1 MRDNKMNIRNLM
13 ERLDSIENSVTEAIS
28 LSSLKQELA
37 NKTTEQ
43 DRANALNIIAWREN
57 LPGLYD
63 PQTGNYIKKQKVQP
77 GRDVNISDEGD
88 VEADRILSARGLLPS
103 GAHLDQG
110 GMFGTDEYQQK
121 ARASLRDVS
130 AMKSKEA
137 AKTATTQQKITQLNS
152 LLSQLVQSRSAEVR
166 ETYNQNIEK
175 ELVESFGYEYT
186 VNEEQ
191 LDEILWAIPWFVSVV
206 FVSLGIGEPIKDLYF
221 DAKNI
226 IKNTK
231 NQDELDRR
239 LGARAEAALGEIILN
254 LSIGRIFKYTS
265 KLLSFFGG
273 VFKSIPF
280 LGTAVTRVTQLL
292 EVIFDRPLLSKTLGV
307 IGTSS
312 QAAEDMKEKIGK
324 AFVGGV
330 IAFVLNRF
338 KEDTA
343 PAISTAEIDKSIG
356 HWIHS
361 WVISPFEELHSM
373 ITELTNTGGDTVDQS
388 TKPADTEGSS
398 EILRIQQELLKI
410 DPNALPQYGADGKMG
425 QETLEA
431 LGKYGDRLPAD
442 LGINESYKV
451 YDIKYFKNRITM
463 LENDEVNDFYSE
475 YTFNEVG
482 ESWADKGKQF
492 LIRKMP
498 NLAARLG
505 FTGGA
510 EQPSGAAS
518 GSAVK
523 PAQQQTTAEPT
534 QPTKEPASSTT
545 AAPRAVQKPSR
556 PTATSSGLSLNTQ
569 NIVNKIMYVMHDL
582 SMMPGKDSRTAL
594 DNAETI
600 LRKVP
605 GVNVPA
611 LLQQVYAR

>member
-1 MRDNKMNIRNLM
+1 
-13 ERLDSIENSVTEAIS
+13 
-28 LSSLKQELA
+28 
-37 NKTTEQ
+37 
-43 DRANALNIIAWREN
+43 
-57 LPGLYD
+57 
-63 PQTGNYIKKQKVQP
+63 
-77 GRDVNISDEGD
+77 
-88 VEADRILSARGLLPS
+88 
-103 GAHLDQG
+103 
-110 GMFGTDEYQQK
+110 
-121 ARASLRDVS
+121 
-130 AMKSKEA
+130 
-137 AKTATTQQKITQLNS
+137 
-152 LLSQLVQSRSAEVR
+152 
-166 ETYNQNIEK
+166 
-175 ELVESFGYEYT
+175 
-186 VNEEQ
+186 
-191 LDEILWAIPWFVSVV
+191 
-206 FVSLGIGEPIKDLYF
+206 
-221 DAKNI
+221 
-226 IKNTK
+226 
-231 NQDELDRR
+231 
-239 LGARAEAALGEIILN
+239 
-254 LSIGRIFKYTS
+254 
-265 KLLSFFGG
+265 
-273 VFKSIPF
+273 
-280 LGTAVTRVTQLL
+280 
-292 EVIFDRPLLSKTLGV
+292 
-307 IGTSS
+307 
-312 QAAEDMKEKIGK
+312 
-324 AFVGGV
+324 
-330 IAFVLNRF
+330 
-338 KEDTA
+338 
-343 PAISTAEIDKSIG
+343 
-356 HWIHS
+356 
-361 WVISPFEELHSM
+361 
-373 ITELTNTGGDTVDQS
+373 
-388 TKPADTEGSS
+388 
-398 EILRIQQELLKI
+398 
-410 DPNALPQYGADGKMG
+410 MG